1 MLCKR
6 PLLWEYQTSS
16 ELFFNCVPSAGSL
29 SRSSLQESSGGKTQV
44 VSFVSGIFLVISLL
58 AIGPYFARVPKALL
72 GAVIAVNLRGMFM
85 QFHQLPPL
93 WKYSKIDL
101 VVWFTTFISV
111 LIFGIDIGLLFGILA
126 LVFSSVFRN
135 TRQTSELQGRI
146 QSSEIFRPV
155 SKYSTLT
162 GNLVDH
168 KIYRLKGSIDYASSE
183 TLLASLVQKGTIILD
198 FGAVSYID
206 CIGRNE
212 LTKMFKKFDFVA
224 LCNVSEDSFLNL
236 ELGEIIDLENVKIY
250 PTILD
255 AIAMIDSISASTAT
269 SGISNESF
277 TPV

>member
-1 MLCKR
+1 ML
-6 PLLWEYQTSS
+6 TDIFMFI
-16 ELFFNCVPSAGSL
+16 LF
-29 SRSSLQESSGGKTQV
+29 TQ
-44 VSFVSGIFLVISLL
+44 
-58 AIGPYFARVPKALL
+58 
-72 GAVIAVNLRGMFM
+72 NL
-85 QFHQLPPL
+85 
-93 WKYSKIDL
+93 
-101 VVWFTTFISV
+101 
-111 LIFGIDIGLLFGILA
+111 DIGLLFGILA

>member
-1 MLCKR
+1 
-6 PLLWEYQTSS
+6 
-16 ELFFNCVPSAGSL
+16 
-29 SRSSLQESSGGKTQV
+29 
-44 VSFVSGIFLVISLL
+44 
-58 AIGPYFARVPKALL
+58 
-72 GAVIAVNLRGMFM
+72 M